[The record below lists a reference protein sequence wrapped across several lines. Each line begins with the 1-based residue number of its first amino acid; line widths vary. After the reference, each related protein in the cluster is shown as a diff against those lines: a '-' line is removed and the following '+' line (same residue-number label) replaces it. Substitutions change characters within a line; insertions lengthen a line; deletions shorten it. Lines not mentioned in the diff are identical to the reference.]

1 MNVCRLL
8 DLLAA
13 EYVLGTLHGPARA
26 RFSQRLRDDAALQAC
41 VAFWERALTPMAS
54 PLSAVPSAKV
64 WQAIAA
70 RVAPRTAVEAPSW
83 MERWLGLRSLAPLA
97 AGLVLGVALG
107 VIGPAWI
114 DRGVADAG
122 ETQLPESYVGV
133 LAGADGR
140 AGLIVSSRRHG
151 TVMDVKQIQP
161 AAVNAGQ
168 TLFLWV
174 IESDGSTRAVGA
186 VPQGKFVQVALP
198 KTSEQLFAKATELAV
213 SVEAVGSVPAAPTA
227 PFVYRGLCGKLWRV
241 AAPKN

>member
-1 MNVCRLL
+1 MNVRRLPEPL
-8 DLLAA
+8 VA
-13 EYVLGTLHGPARA
+13 EYVLGTLHGQARA
-26 RFSQRLRDDAALQAC
+26 RFSQRLRDDATLQAA
-41 VAFWERALTPMAS
+41 VAFWERALTPLAS

-70 RVAPRTAVEAPSW
+70 RIAPRTTVKAQSW
-83 MERWLGLRSLAPLA
+83 TWRWLGLRSLAPLA

-107 VIGPAWI
+107 VIGPAWV

-151 TVMDVKQIQP
+151 TVLDIKQVQP
-161 AAVNAGQ
+161 TVLNAGQ

-174 IESDGSTRAVGA
+174 IEADGITRAIGA
-186 VPQGKFVQVALP
+186 VPQGKFVQVTLP
-198 KTSEQLFAKATELAV
+198 RTSEQLFAKATELAV
-213 SVEAVGSVPAAPTA
+213 SVEAIGRAPAAPTA